1 VTEGAIVLHRRSGRR
16 HTARV
21 DELDEEDLE
30 DAAGQVQRAFA
41 ARAQLAGLAKQA
53 DLLDARLARA
63 ATLELEREIGLG
75 RGARTHAYIH
85 LAGGTRSTIAVS
97 PGALDVVAALDGER
111 TLREVIRIAGKS
123 ADGAIL
129 RRQALT
135 ACRELLELGA
145 LKFS

>member
-1 VTEGAIVLHRRSGRR
+1 
-16 HTARV
+16 
-21 DELDEEDLE
+21 
-30 DAAGQVQRAFA
+30 
-41 ARAQLAGLAKQA
+41 
-53 DLLDARLARA
+53 
-63 ATLELEREIGLG
+63 
-75 RGARTHAYIH
+75 
-85 LAGGTRSTIAVS
+85 
-97 PGALDVVAALDGER
+97 VAALDGER